1 MKCVIIDDEP
11 LAQQLIGQYIADVP
25 SLEVVGRFQNG
36 LEAMDL
42 LRKQSVDLLF
52 LDINMPKIN
61 GLDLLRSMRN
71 PPVVIITTAYREY
84 AVDAYELDVVDYLE
98 KPYSFHRF
106 LRAIEKAK
114 EKMIAANV
122 NQVPPP
128 SSSSE
133 KSARF
138 IFVKTNK
145 KSLKIHLDDIHYVE
159 SLSDYVRFHLSDQRL
174 TIHATLKNV
183 EQWLPANEFP
193 RIHKSYM
200 VALSKVVSVEGNQ
213 VKLAEQDLPIG
224 SNYRK
229 AFLQLVESHS
239 RS

>member
-25 SLEVVGRFQNG
+25 SLEVVATFQNG
-36 LEAMDL
+36 LDAMEL
-42 LRKQSVDLLF
+42 LGKQSIDLLF

-71 PPVVIITTAYREY
+71 PPVVIITTAYREH

-122 NQVPPP
+122 GKVSAQAP
-128 SSSSE
+128 SQE

-174 TIHATLKNV
+174 TIHATLKTV
-183 EQWLPANEFP
+183 EQWLPSAEFP
-193 RIHKSYM
+193 RIHKSFM

>member
-25 SLEVVGRFQNG
+25 SLEVVATFQNG

-42 LRKQSVDLLF
+42 LSRQSVDLLF

-71 PPVVIITTAYREY
+71 PPVVIVTTAYREH
-84 AVDAYELDVVDYLE
+84 ALDAYELDVVDYLE

-106 LRAIEKAK
+106 LRAVEKAK
-114 EKMIAANV
+114 EKIMATKANKSPIQ
-122 NQVPPP
+122 NTTT
-128 SSSSE
+128 E
-133 KSARF
+133 KSPRF

-145 KSLKIHLDDIHYVE
+145 KSLKVHLDDILYVE
-159 SLSDYVRFHLSDQRL
+159 SLSDYVRFHLSSQRL

-183 EQWLPANEFP
+183 EQWLPAQEFP
-193 RIHKSYM
+193 RIHKSYI

-213 VKLAEQDLPIG
+213 VKLTDQDLPIG

-229 AFLQLVESHS
+229 AFLQLVDSYS
-239 RS
+239 KS

>member
-1 MKCVIIDDEP
+1 MKCVVIDDEP

-25 SLEVVGRFQNG
+25 SLEVVAVFQNG

-42 LRKQSVDLLF
+42 LSRQSVDLLF

-71 PPVVIITTAYREY
+71 PPVVIVTTAYREH
-84 AVDAYELDVVDYLE
+84 ALDAYELDVVDYLE

-106 LRAIEKAK
+106 LRAVEKAK
-114 EKMIAANV
+114 EKIIATKV
-122 NQVPPP
+122 NKSPDQNATT
-128 SSSSE
+128 E
-133 KSARF
+133 KSHRF

-145 KSLKIHLDDIHYVE
+145 KSLKVHLDDILYVE
-159 SLSDYVRFHLSDQRL
+159 SLSDYVRFHLSNQRL

-183 EQWLPANEFP
+183 EQWLPAKEFP
-193 RIHKSYM
+193 RIHKSYV

-213 VKLAEQDLPIG
+213 VKLTDLDLPIG

-229 AFLQLVESHS
+229 AFLQLVDSYS
-239 RS
+239 KS